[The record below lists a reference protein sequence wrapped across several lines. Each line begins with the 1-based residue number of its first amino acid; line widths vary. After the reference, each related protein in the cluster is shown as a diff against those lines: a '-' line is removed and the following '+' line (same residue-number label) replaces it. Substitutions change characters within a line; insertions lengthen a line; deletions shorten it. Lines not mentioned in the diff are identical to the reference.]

1 MAMSD
6 IDPLWAR
13 SVKHKIGIRYGTTAR
28 DAQSQLQKMGM
39 RSGNV
44 MSPLPEVHKTY
55 RWTFLG
61 LELSDWT
68 RAESPSAA
76 ISFAGYR
83 KVASVK
89 LIGDALSG
97 YT

>member
-1 MAMSD
+1 M
-6 IDPLWAR
+6 P
-13 SVKHKIGIRYGTTAR
+13 
-28 DAQSQLQKMGM
+28 
-39 RSGNV
+39 
-44 MSPLPEVHKTY
+44 PLPELHRAY
-55 RWTFLG
+55 RWTFSG

-68 RAESPSAA
+68 RAENPSAG

-83 KVASVK
+83 KVASVR